1 MSAATSQEPQTA
13 LGRSPDSLTLEE
25 RLAFAGKYVAYEI
38 YTPKT
43 LPLHTI
49 DAIGDSLAECL
60 RILKQRGLDP
70 QRYEFRILPRPY

>member
-1 MSAATSQEPQTA
+1 MTAAKARDPQTA
-13 LGRSPDSLTLEE
+13 MGRSPDSLSLEE

-49 DAIGDSLAECL
+49 EAIGDSLAACIQIL
-60 RILKQRGLDP
+60 RQRGLDP
-70 QRYEFRILPRPY
+70 RQFEFRILPIPY